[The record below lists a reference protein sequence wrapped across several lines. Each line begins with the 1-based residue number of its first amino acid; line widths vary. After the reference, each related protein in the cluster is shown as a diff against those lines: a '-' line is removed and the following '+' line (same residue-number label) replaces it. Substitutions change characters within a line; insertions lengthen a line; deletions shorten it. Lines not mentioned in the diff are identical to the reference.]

1 MRKFLSC
8 MVLILFMLL
17 QNQYAYAK
25 KIFPS
30 DILGRNL
37 AYPRPAGWAGHV
49 GIAISDMMDYKGM
62 SSFADQ
68 AIEILNEPPN
78 FGQINTISDFKRRS
92 KYWGSKYGLVT
103 NPQQGYQVLVEAN
116 HQRWWVRKYTS
127 DTDYRIGEGN
137 PRTGAINVT
146 GIWRCDTYVWWAFYS
161 QGIDLVPG
169 HVITPSKVFNAF
181 PYSNDEKLFPEGG
194 ITPNPDARTLENV
207 TTEELNEMQQEEF
220 QMIMDNAPLKPP
232 ETYITAGLNRPADHA
247 YYSEK
252 FSKNDTQGIA
262 SPMSSYMRL
271 AYDDTLNDFKRGIM
285 IDRITMRGT
294 EPDLV
299 PKLLKL
305 YDETDN
311 DEVKYRIISGLMSYN
326 QVNLRDNPNSKDKAL
341 LKAFFFKLIHET
353 LNATSAA
360 DVALGFIQTHSIDE
374 ITPNLEKIDA
384 QLKVSAHHSSI
395 TTKYLL
401 VHQSKEL
408 QTIYIKS
415 ILDELR
421 AADSEELDDY
431 FFGPLTIG
439 YNGSGKDL
447 LSPENTRLILDY
459 LKEVHYKYS
468 TKGIKINRQKEASHQ
483 ITSTDYH
490 KLLKAMGE
498 IGQ

>member
-1 MRKFLSC
+1 MAFIL
-8 MVLILFMLL
+8 LIML
-17 QNQYAYAK
+17 QNEHAYAK

-37 AYPRPAGWAGHV
+37 DFPRPVGWAGHV
-49 GIAISDMMDYKGM
+49 GIATTDMMDYKGM

-78 FGQINTISDFKRRS
+78 FGQINTISNFKRRA
-92 KYWGSKYGLVT
+92 KYWGSKYGRVA

-137 PRTGAINVT
+137 PRTGAISVT
-146 GIWRCDTYVWWAFYS
+146 GVWRCDTYVWWAFYS
-161 QGIDLVPG
+161 QGIELVPG
-169 HVITPSKVFNAF
+169 HIITPSTVFNAF
-181 PYSNDEKLFPEGG
+181 PYGNDEKFFSMVDTTL
-194 ITPNPDARTLENV
+194 NPDARTLENV
-207 TTEELNEMQQEEF
+207 TAEELNAMQQEEF
-220 QMIMDNAPLKPP
+220 QMIMDNAPLNPP
-232 ETYITAGLNRPADHA
+232 ETYITAGINRPSGHEN
-247 YYSEK
+247 YSEK
-252 FSKNDTQGIA
+252 FSKKDTQGKV
-262 SPMSSYMRL
+262 PLMSAYMRL
-271 AYDDTLNDFKRGIM
+271 AYDDKLNDFKRGIM

-305 YDETDN
+305 YNETDD

-326 QVNLRDNPNSKDKAL
+326 QVNLRDNPNPRDKGL
-341 LKAFFFKLIHET
+341 LSAFFFKLINET
-353 LNATSAA
+353 LSPTSAA
-360 DVALGFIQTHSIDE
+360 DVALGFIQTHSIDQIE
-374 ITPNLEKIDA
+374 RNLEKIDA

-401 VHQSKEL
+401 VHTSEKL

-421 AADSEELDDY
+421 EANSTELDDY

-447 LSPENTRLILDY
+447 LLPENTKLIAEY
-459 LKEVHYKYS
+459 LNEVRYKYVN
-468 TKGIKINRQKEASHQ
+468 KGIKESGRNKATHQ

-490 KLLKAMGE
+490 ELLKAMGE
-498 IGQ
+498 VSH

>member
-8 MVLILFMLL
+8 MVLILVMML
-17 QNQYAYAK
+17 QNQHAYAK

-49 GIAISDMMDYKGM
+49 GIATSDMMDYKGM

-169 HVITPSKVFNAF
+169 HIITPSAVFNAF
-181 PYSNDEKLFPEGG
+181 PYGNDETFFPEVGT
-194 ITPNPDARTLENV
+194 TPNADARTLENV
-207 TTEELNEMQQEEF
+207 TAEELNEMQQEEF

-232 ETYITAGLNRPADHA
+232 ETYITAALKRPADQ
-247 YYSEK
+247 
-252 FSKNDTQGIA
+252 TIT
-262 SPMSSYMRL
+262 SPMSTYMRL

-285 IDRITMRGT
+285 IDKITMRGT

-305 YDETDN
+305 YNETDN
-311 DEVKYRIISGLMSYN
+311 EEVKYRIISGLMSYN
-326 QVNLRDNPNSKDKAL
+326 QVNLRNNPNSNDKAL
-341 LKAFFFKLIHET
+341 LRAFFFKLIHET
-353 LNATSAA
+353 LSPTSAA
-360 DVALGFIQTHSIDE
+360 DAALGFIQTHSIDE
-374 ITPNLEKIDA
+374 IEQNLNKIDA

-421 AADSEELDDY
+421 EANSTELDDY

-447 LSPENTRLILDY
+447 LSPENTKLILDY

-468 TKGIKINRQKEASHQ
+468 TKGIKINSQNEASHQ

-490 KLLKAMGE
+490 KLLKAMEE
-498 IGQ
+498 IAQ